1 MGPTPRRGES
11 RRWACLRDH
20 GRDPAATP
28 RGPAL
33 ATCCLHCTWAQQC
46 VCTRAHARPCVRVCA
61 RKAASEMH
69 ERVHQALH
77 SDEHRDPEKIKL
89 IQDVRQRIQEKNWS
103 AEDLSALSIMTIDA
117 LCARILNVDAE
128 SVNTNFEVIPDYAV
142 LGDALMLE
150 LLEHLAAQDEHATAL
165 TTVLLYFGNNIEK
178 VKNLLL
184 GILAKRSEWLSVF
197 VPRQASSL
205 KEELTTT
212 VSYLYELLWQKW
224 QALTPKAWV
233 KDVNAWLG
241 ISTPHELKKIGALLL
256 TKQGDLRKRF
266 DARLGLA
273 QELKLAYQELVS
285 GLAVHEDLEL
295 WLNILQEIQA
305 LPDLNLEVSALADA
319 LMQILPLI
327 AAHWQILL
335 RTHHYRDFQEDALQ
349 ALLSLSNNDPVSNA
363 LLRFERDLS
372 HILVDEFQDT
382 SSLQFRMLE
391 LMTQTWQPNDGR
403 TLFLVGDPMQSIY
416 RFRDAKVELFL
427 EAKAKGLGNIM
438 LTPLRLL
445 ANFRTDPKIIEFVNT
460 TLQRAFPKHS
470 DILTGAVTFTPS
482 HAETLYPDAIGV
494 EQICFM
500 NPEDEAQA
508 LTQKIKALLQ
518 QDPKANI
525 GILARSRTHL
535 KLIMQHL
542 VSENIAITAENWGGL
557 FEAQIILDV
566 VSLTLAMT
574 HLGDR
579 MAWMA
584 VLRSPLLGLNLDELL
599 LLANASRERTVWQA
613 FEDREVIASFS
624 EATQARLKNFIA
636 ILKPFIFAPDL
647 FLLTK
652 VKRAFLALTAQYQFT
667 ILEQNSLA
675 QYWQFLAGQPLI
687 LSRQKFLEDLA
698 RLKLNYTMPD
708 ARITLL
714 TIHQAKGLEFD
725 HVFLPHLNQGVRRDD
740 PPLLRW
746 DEVHCEGQFKLLLGL
761 HKNAEGDEDSI
772 YQYLAW
778 RSKLEN
784 THEQVRLL
792 YVALTRAKKSL
803 CLSYF
808 DESGDD
814 EFKVKAGSFLK
825 LLQIYPI

>member
-1 MGPTPRRGES
+1 MLVDQSARQQALNPRES
-11 RRWACLRDH
+11 FIMEAPAGSGKTEVLVRRILSLLLTVEH
-20 GRDPAATP
+20 P
-28 RGPAL
+28 RSLL
-33 ATCCLHCTWAQQC
+33 AITFT
-46 VCTRAHARPCVRVCA
+46 
-61 RKAASEMH
+61 RKAAAEMY

-77 SDEHRDPEKIKL
+77 SDEHHDPDKIKL
-89 IQDVRQRIQEKNWS
+89 IEAVRQRIEEKNWS
-103 AEDLSALSIMTIDA
+103 EEDLAALSIMTIDA
-117 LCARILNVDAE
+117 LCARILNIDAE
-128 SVNTNFEVIPDYAV
+128 SVNTNCEVIPDYAV

-150 LLEHLAAQDEHATAL
+150 LLEHLAAQDEHAAAL
-165 TTVLLYFGNNIEK
+165 TTVFLYFGNNIEK

-197 VPRQASSL
+197 VPRQESSL

-212 VSYLYELLWQKW
+212 VIYLYELLWQKW
-224 QALTPKAWV
+224 QALAPKAWV
-233 KDVNAWLG
+233 CDVNAWLG
-241 ISTPHELKKIGALLL
+241 ISSPQELKKIAALLL

-273 QELKLAYQELVS
+273 QELKLGYQELVS

-295 WLNILQEIQA
+295 WLNVLQEIQA
-305 LPDLNLEVSALADA
+305 LPDLNFEVGALADA

-335 RTHHYRDFQEDALQ
+335 RTHRYRDFQEEALQ

-382 SSLQFRMLE
+382 SGLQFRMLE
-391 LMTQTWQPNDGR
+391 LMTQTWQSGDGR

-427 EAKAKGLGNIM
+427 EAKAKGLGNII

-445 ANFRTDPKIIEFVNT
+445 ANFRTDRKIIEFINT
-460 TLQRAFPKHS
+460 ALERAFPKHS

-482 HAETLYPDAIGV
+482 HAERSYPDAIGI
-494 EQICFM
+494 EQICFE
-500 NPEDEAQA
+500 NPEDEAGA
-508 LTQKIKALLQ
+508 LTQKIKALLP
-518 QDPKANI
+518 QDPGAKI

-542 VSENIAITAENWGGL
+542 VSENIAITAENWGSL

-584 VLRSPLLGLNLDELL
+584 VLRSPLLSLNLDELL
-599 LLANASRERTVWQA
+599 WLANNSRERTLWQA
-613 FEDREVIASFS
+613 FEDIGVMAGLSVD
-624 EATQARLKNFIA
+624 TQSRLQNFIA
-636 ILKPFIFAPDL
+636 ILKPLIFAPDI

-652 VKRAFLALTAQYQFT
+652 VKRAFLALTAEYQFAV
-667 ILEQNSLA
+667 LEQNSLE
-675 QYWQFLAGQPLI
+675 QYWQFLAAQPLI

-725 HVFLPHLNQGVRRDD
+725 YVFLPHLNQGVRRDD

-746 DEVHCEGQFKLLLGL
+746 DEVHYQGQFKLLLGL

-784 THEQVRLL
+784 AHEQVRLL
-792 YVALTRAKKSL
+792 YVALTRAKKGL

-808 DESGDD
+808 DESGED
-814 EFKVKAGSFLK
+814 EFKVKAGSFLR
-825 LLQIYPI
+825 LLQI